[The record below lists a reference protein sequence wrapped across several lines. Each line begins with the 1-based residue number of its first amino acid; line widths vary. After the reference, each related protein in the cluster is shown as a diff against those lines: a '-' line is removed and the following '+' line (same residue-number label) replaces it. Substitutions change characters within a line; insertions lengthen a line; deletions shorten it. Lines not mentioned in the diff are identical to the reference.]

1 MDLRLLIV
9 LLVRQDPSTKKRS
22 NPPDVAVF
30 VCLSLLLRPVGRSHL
45 TNVMKDLLN
54 PMLAVGLSP
63 ALTTC
68 LRELA
73 TSIPVLK
80 RDIAEGLLKMLSLVL
95 MHQPLRHPGNYY
107 FIIVSLLFQA
117 ISGSDDVTG
126 RFLEPGI
133 ASLQASKAA
142 MPSNEILIEIL
153 YLDRVRDAQA
163 RGGES
168 RRLAADTIRPGR
180 CQQHRPGAQD
190 AGQFRLPRSAIDPQ
204 LDNIPAKVKHC

>member
-30 VCLSLLLRPVGRSHL
+30 VCLSLLVRAVGRSHL
-45 TNVMKDLLN
+45 TNEMKDLLD

-95 MHQPLRHPGNYY
+95 MHQPLRHPGNDY
-107 FIIVSLLFQA
+107 FIIISLLFHYYF
-117 ISGSDDVTG
+117 
-126 RFLEPGI
+126 RPFLGVMTSPDASWNR
-133 ASLQASKAA
+133 ASLPCKPARQQCQAMK
-142 MPSNEILIEIL
+142 
-153 YLDRVRDAQA
+153 Y
-163 RGGES
+163 
-168 RRLAADTIRPGR
+168 
-180 CQQHRPGAQD
+180 
-190 AGQFRLPRSAIDPQ
+190 
-204 LDNIPAKVKHC
+204 